1 MRCKTNDYLQKKK
14 GLTDNLKSSLETN
27 ISQIYIEK
35 SMIFHTVAYNK
46 SSISYPL
53 RHLSLTIDLTLSKSH
68 SNKSKICQCLGP

>member
-1 MRCKTNDYLQKKK
+1 MRCKTNDYLPKKK

-35 SMIFHTVAYNK
+35 SVIFHTVAYNK

-53 RHLSLTIDLTLSKSH
+53 RHLSLTIDLTLSLKVSINH
-68 SNKSKICQCLGP
+68 YL